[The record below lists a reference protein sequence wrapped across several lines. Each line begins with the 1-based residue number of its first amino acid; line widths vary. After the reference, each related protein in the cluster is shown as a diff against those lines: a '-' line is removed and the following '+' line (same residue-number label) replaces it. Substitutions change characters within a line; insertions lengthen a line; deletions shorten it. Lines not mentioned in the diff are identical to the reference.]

1 MRGLRYIAPAIVAF
15 ALAPVASQ
23 SASAAPDPTGIWM
36 NDTGRGAVEIKPC
49 GNALC
54 GNVVWVKA
62 AADASGCGKQIIGDV
77 APVGGGSWDNGW
89 IYSPEKGR
97 KYDVELTP
105 LNNGTLRVTGYAGM
119 KFLSKTMIWTRAPQ
133 DLQLCGQT
141 EAKADVPASVK
152 SDATTGS
159 VATPAPAAS
168 PAPVAAA
175 EKSATTTST
184 ETAASAPLTEAAAGA
199 KPSPEAPK
207 AQSGSAAS
215 QEANAPAPAA
225 APNGEAASKDDNAD
239 DGIGKALG
247 NLKLGDLDLD
257 KVLTKTK
264 SGKCKLDLPWFK
276 VQFNCERQ

>member
-1 MRGLRYIAPAIVAF
+1 MRGLKYIAPAFVAF
-15 ALAPVASQ
+15 ALAPVASR

-36 NDTGRGAVEIKPC
+36 NDTGRGAIEIKPC

-54 GNVVWVKA
+54 GNVVWVKSA
-62 AADASGCGKQIIGDV
+62 TDANGCGKQIIGDV
-77 APVGGGSWDNGW
+77 APVGGGRWDNGW

-105 LNNGTLRVTGYAGM
+105 LSNGTLRVTGYAGM

-141 EAKADVPASVK
+141 EAKADVPAPVK
-152 SDATTGS
+152 SDANTGS

-168 PAPVAAA
+168 PVPAATTEKSASTAAA
-175 EKSATTTST
+175 ETTTPAPSADP
-184 ETAASAPLTEAAAGA
+184 AAAAKSGPEAA
-199 KPSPEAPK
+199 K
-207 AQSGSAAS
+207 AQSGSSSS
-215 QEANAPAPAA
+215 QVADAPAPAA
-225 APNGEAASKDDNAD
+225 APNGEAGSKDDDKDN
-239 DGIGKALG
+239 GIGKALG

-264 SGKCKLDLPWFK
+264 SGKCNLDLPWFK